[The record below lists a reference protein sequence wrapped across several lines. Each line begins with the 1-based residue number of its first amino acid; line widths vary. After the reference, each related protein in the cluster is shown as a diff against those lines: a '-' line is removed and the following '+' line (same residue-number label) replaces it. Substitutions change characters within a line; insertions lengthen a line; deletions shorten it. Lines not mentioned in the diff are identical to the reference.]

1 MIKEDMKKLISLLAM
16 ALCGVALVGCGGDE
30 GGNEPPAP
38 TPKEDVFGWHMTSW
52 EIGGEDTDFPKEV
65 YLVLTKDAE
74 QTQESVE
81 VGTFTMYQDVVSNG
95 FEKITG
101 TYTFNQANQQ
111 LDGEYSDGEA
121 WAYSYTVSGATQ
133 ISSLESASE
142 ETMTLTATAD
152 PDYKMVYESLQIPA
166 TVIDNAL
173 SREQASTQSV
183 RAGIR
188 IL

>member
-1 MIKEDMKKLISLLAM
+1 M

-142 ETMTLTATAD
+142 ETMTLTETAD

>member
-1 MIKEDMKKLISLLAM
+1 MKKLISLLAM

-101 TYTFNQANQQ
+101 TYTFNQATRWRIFRWRGLGLFLYGLRGDANIFSGKCQRGDND
-111 LDGEYSDGEA
+111 LDSNG
-121 WAYSYTVSGATQ
+121 
-133 ISSLESASE
+133 
-142 ETMTLTATAD
+142 
-152 PDYKMVYESLQIPA
+152 
-166 TVIDNAL
+166 
-173 SREQASTQSV
+173 
-183 RAGIR
+183 
-188 IL
+188 